1 MMCLGGKKH
10 LNKTCFL
17 VCPHQWNVH
26 LWMYKHSSISRLTL
40 FVGALPTVGAEQEED
55 AESPW
60 DSEVLFVKDT
70 RVSTAGSRRKIQNH
84 LRASF
89 SFEHYC

>member
-1 MMCLGGKKH
+1 MSGKKH

-17 VCPHQWNVH
+17 VCPHQWNLH
-26 LWMYKHSSISRLTL
+26 LQMYKCSSISLLTL

-70 RVSTAGSRRKIQNH
+70 RVSTAGSRSKIQNY

-89 SFEHYC
+89 